1 MKPEPKPIMKH
12 SLSLITGKASP
23 ALMLTAGLCLALT
36 LPSQA
41 RNTIDGTLGGQLEPN
56 GHEFTNTT
64 SGNFNK
70 VDASVDADWWV
81 IDADPFAPFAQGSDG
96 KDIMTHI
103 TEPLGAEDSFW
114 MGIAYEY
121 PQAPDVKAAFYGV
134 DGTEGSRSLA
144 GAEIWL
150 GINFWDEAE
159 NGLIE
164 ELTGAGVNPI
174 SDPLDPNRYQQGF
187 GTKTQDHLTDNGFQS
202 TPTVSDGFIASE
214 IPNDIDLWKK
224 FTVGDDDGNK
234 NWGLKIETETDS
246 YVLNWVVG
254 IVLPDTFGADSS
266 VSADVIAKGLANDGS
281 LADDILF
288 RWTIDERGDP
298 LTDQDSPFSGNPPL
312 NPDYE
317 TFGFEVVVVIPE
329 PSSASLLLLG
339 ALALVMRR
347 KRA

>member
-1 MKPEPKPIMKH
+1 MKPEPKSIMKH
-12 SLSLITGKASP
+12 PLLLITGKASP

-56 GHEFTNTT
+56 GAEFTNTT

-81 IDADPFAPFAQGSDG
+81 IDGDPFVPIVQGSDG

-103 TEPLGAEDSFW
+103 TEPLGADDSFW

-121 PQAPDVKAAFYGV
+121 PQSPVDGKKGIKAAFYGV

-159 NGLIE
+159 NGLIA
-164 ELTGAGVNPI
+164 ELGNAII
-174 SDPLDPNRYQQGF
+174 SGDGTTPDWTQNF
-187 GTKTQDHLTDNGFQS
+187 GTKTTNHLADNGFQS

-224 FTVGDDDGNK
+224 FTVGADDPGKD
-234 NWGLKIETETDS
+234 WGLAIDTETDS
-246 YVLNWVVG
+246 YILNWVVG
-254 IVLPDTFGADSS
+254 IVLPDTFSDSA
-266 VSADVIAKGLANDGS
+266 VSDDVIAEGS
-281 LADDILF
+281 ASNVADDILF
-288 RWTIDERGDP
+288 RWTIDEKGLP
-298 LTDQDSPFSGNPPL
+298 LTDPASPFSGDPPK
-312 NPDYE
+312 NPDYA
-317 TFGFEVVVVIPE
+317 TFGFEEVVVIPE
-329 PSSASLLLLG
+329 PSSAGLLMLG